1 MSYDSPDTVTDGMS
15 EKVNKSVFVCRCR
28 CCCCCTGTLS
38 SPRSA
43 AAWGRLVLQPLT
55 TTFVLQAEAADLQVK
70 SDSRRLRGVTA
81 PLCSPLT
88 AAVSAHQYPAFKS
101 SDTENFSLGLDM
113 DEEDDLSTDEDE
125 DEDVS
130 FPPVAAAAAQLL
142 PPPVSLTKF
151 HHLFFFYFFCENLK
165 F

>member
-1 MSYDSPDTVTDGMS
+1 MPVLLLHWDSQW
-15 EKVNKSVFVCRCR
+15 
-28 CCCCCTGTLS
+28 S
-38 SPRSA
+38 SFCSSL
-43 AAWGRLVLQPLT
+43 GRLVLQTLT

-70 SDSRRLRGVTA
+70 SDSRRLRGVAAVAAT
-81 PLCSPLT
+81 LCPPLT

-101 SDTENFSLGLDM
+101 SDTENFSLSLDM

-151 HHLFFFYFFCENLK
+151 HHLFFIFFVRI
-165 F
+165 